1 MGNIPLGHP
10 GRTIKQAI
18 APVALV
24 PESQGGK
31 VDSLPFTVLS
41 LGWLYVG
48 GGIHWRRESVGLG
61 TWGLHLLAP
70 LSRSSFLSWV
80 LELGCSRTSDTG

>member
-18 APVALV
+18 SLVALV
-24 PESQGGK
+24 PKSQGGK

-80 LELGCSRTSDTG
+80 LELGCSRTSDTE